1 MAPSLVG
8 SKLATAP
15 SEIPITIV
23 LKGIQKLD
31 AKFLGVMA
39 PLGSVMTDDQIADA
53 LSYLRNS
60 WGNKADAISPAD
72 VKAAREKFKDINAP
86 LPRAGYEKKAAK
98 LEADAKAASA
108 QPPAPK

>member
-1 MAPSLVG
+1 M
-8 SKLATAP
+8 
-15 SEIPITIV
+15 SEESQNITGHR
-23 LKGIQKLD
+23 K
-31 AKFLGVMA
+31 ALGVG
-39 PLGSVMTDDQIADA
+39 LGAGLLGAVA
-53 LSYLRNS
+53 LAMRYGWRKTLR
-60 WGNKADAISPAD
+60 GIIPDAISPAD